1 MSDWTATDLDRIG
14 AAEEIDIAP
23 QRADGSAGPY
33 VTIWVVRVGDELY
46 VRSYR
51 GRQGQWFRHALASG
65 AGSIR
70 VAGAEREVVIEGPSD
85 ADHGAIDRV
94 YLDKYAGHDRGS
106 VEAMVAPAA
115 VETTLRLAPSE
126 REAAAGL

>member
-1 MSDWTATDLDRIG
+1 MSDWTADDLDRIG

-23 QRADGSAGPY
+23 QRGDGSSGPY

-51 GRQGQWFRHALASG
+51 GRQGHWFRDAAASG

-70 VAGAEREVVIEGPSD
+70 VADAEREVLIEEPRD
-85 ADHGAIDRV
+85 ADHGSIDRA
-94 YLDKYAGHDRGS
+94 YLDKYAGHEQSS
-106 VEAMVAPAA
+106 VDAMVAPAA
-115 VETTLRLAPSE
+115 VQTTLRLTPA
-126 REAAAGL
+126 